1 MTRYYIEHDGRILT
15 IQRDGQPDLPTEDE
29 VDVPFETIATR
40 QIAGAEVVFG
50 QAELDEHP
58 WDWPSKDDLAWD
70 ESATALV
77 HGAINAS
84 LFRPVV
90 GVIVRHGDRV
100 LLVEPARG
108 VAKGHWTLPGGFL
121 HAFEQPGQGAR
132 REVREEAGLEITD
145 LDLVGTFVY
154 THPGV
159 AYPILGLAFT
169 AQAATDE
176 IEVREEE
183 IRAARWFTVA
193 NARDASGGF
202 AASVLERLGKEG
214 RL

>member
-1 MTRYYIEHDGRILT
+1 MARYYIEHDGRILT

-40 QIAGAEVVFG
+40 QVAGAEVVFG

-58 WDWPSKDDLAWD
+58 GDWPSKDDLAWD
-70 ESATALV
+70 EAATALV

-90 GVIVRHGDRV
+90 GVIVRHEDRV

-121 HAFEQPGQGAR
+121 HAFEQPADGAR
-132 REVREEAGLEITD
+132 REVREEAGLAITD

-169 AQAATDE
+169 AEAATDE
-176 IEVREEE
+176 IEIREEE

-193 NARDASGGF
+193 KARETSGGF

>member
-1 MTRYYIEHDGRILT
+1 MTRYYIEHDGRVLT
-15 IQRDGQPDLPTEDE
+15 IERDGQPDLPTEAE
-29 VDVPFETIATR
+29 VDVPFERVTTR
-40 QIAGAEVVFG
+40 EVAGTEVVFG
-50 QAELDEHP
+50 HAELEDHP
-58 WDWPSKDDLAWD
+58 WDWPVKDDLAWD
-70 ESATALV
+70 ESATALL

-90 GVIVRHGDRV
+90 GVIVRHEGKI

-121 HAFEQPGQGAR
+121 HAFEQPADGAR

-159 AYPILGLAFT
+159 SYPILGLAFT
-169 AQAATDE
+169 AQATEAE
-176 IEVREEE
+176 ITVREEE

-193 NARDASGGF
+193 KAREASGGF

>member
-40 QIAGAEVVFG
+40 EVAGAEVVFG

-58 WDWPSKDDLAWD
+58 WGWPSKDDLAWD

-90 GVIVRHGDRV
+90 GVIVRHEDRV

-121 HAFEQPGQGAR
+121 HAFEQPADGAR
-132 REVREEAGLEITD
+132 REVREEAGLAITD

-169 AQAATDE
+169 AQATTDE

-193 NARDASGGF
+193 KAREASGGF
-202 AASVLERLGKEG
+202 ATSVLERLGKEG